1 MEAILAKIHSEY
13 KNLPPSQQIV
23 AQYLFRNPEDSILLN
38 SNQIA
43 NKVKVSEA
51 TVTRFI
57 AALGFS
63 GFSEFRR
70 KMGQLVVKNLT
81 TTKRLSES
89 VDAFEGRNSV
99 FAEILKGDIENI
111 HALTKNNTDATFI
124 KAVKILCSARAIYVL
139 GLRGSYALAFY
150 FVSYLRFFLA
160 SVKTIKPGVG
170 DIPEQIHGIGENDVL
185 VAISFKRYSR
195 EAVEITKKIS
205 SRGARL
211 IAITDNQ
218 FSPISQMAELSLFAD
233 TEVPSYIDSFSAPMS
248 LIGALVAAI
257 AIGEKEKA
265 LPELNKLESE
275 FGEFETFFNEYRRR
289 R

>member
-1 MEAILAKIHSEY
+1 MEAILDKIYSEY
-13 KNLPPSQQIV
+13 ENLPPSQQIV
-23 AQYLFRNPEDSILLN
+23 AQYFFRNPEDILLLN
-38 SNQIA
+38 LNQIA
-43 NKVKVSEA
+43 NRVNVSEA

-63 GFSEFRR
+63 GVSEFKR
-70 KMGQLVVKNLT
+70 KMGQMVVKNLT
-81 TTKRLSES
+81 TAKRLSES

-111 HALTKNNTDATFI
+111 HALTKNISDATFM
-124 KAVKILCSARAIYVL
+124 KAVETLCSARTIYVL

-150 FVSYLRFFLA
+150 FVSYLRFFLP

-170 DIPEQIHGIGENDVL
+170 DIPEQIHDIGQNDVL

-195 EAVEITKKIS
+195 ELVEITKKI
-205 SRGARL
+205 RLRDVRL

-218 FSPISQMAELSLFAD
+218 LSPISQMAELSLFAD
-233 TEVPSYIDSFSAPMS
+233 TQVPSYIDSFSAPMS

-257 AIGEKEKA
+257 AISEKEKA

-275 FGEFETFFNEYRRR
+275 FEEFETFFNEYRRR

>member
-1 MEAILAKIHSEY
+1 MEAILDKIDREY

-23 AQYLFRNPEDSILLN
+23 AQYIFRNPEDAILLN

-70 KMGQLVVKNLT
+70 KMGQLLLKNLT
-81 TTKRLSES
+81 TAKRLSES

-99 FAEILKGDIENI
+99 FAEILKSDIENI
-111 HALTKNNTDATFI
+111 HALTKNISDATFM
-124 KAVKILCSARAIYVL
+124 KAVEILCSAQSIYVL

-150 FVSYLRFFLA
+150 FVSYLRFFLP
-160 SVKTIKPGVG
+160 SVKTIKPGMG
-170 DIPEQIHGIGENDVL
+170 DIPEQIHDIGQGDAL

-195 EAVEITKKIS
+195 EVVEITEKIK
-205 SRGARL
+205 SRGTRL
-211 IAITDNQ
+211 VAITDNQ
-218 FSPISQMAELSLFAD
+218 FSPISQMADISLFAA

-275 FGEFETFFNEYRRR
+275 FEEFETFFNEYCRRR
-289 R
+289 

>member
-1 MEAILAKIHSEY
+1 MEAILDKIDREY

-23 AQYLFRNPEDSILLN
+23 AQYIFRNPEDAILLN

-70 KMGQLVVKNLT
+70 KMGQLLIKNLT
-81 TTKRLSES
+81 TAKRLSES

-111 HALTKNNTDATFI
+111 HALTRNVSEATFTH
-124 KAVKILCSARAIYVL
+124 AVETLCSARAIYVL

-150 FVSYLRFFLA
+150 FVSYLRFFLP
-160 SVKTIKPGVG
+160 SVKTIKPDVG
-170 DIPEQIHGIGENDVL
+170 DIPEQIHDIGENDVL
-185 VAISFKRYSR
+185 VTISFKRYSR
-195 EAVEITKKIS
+195 EVVEITEKIKL
-205 SRGARL
+205 RGTRL

-218 FSPISQMAELSLFAD
+218 FSPISQMADLSLFAA

-257 AIGEKEKA
+257 AIGVKEKA

-275 FGEFETFFNEYRRR
+275 FEEFETFFNEYRRR